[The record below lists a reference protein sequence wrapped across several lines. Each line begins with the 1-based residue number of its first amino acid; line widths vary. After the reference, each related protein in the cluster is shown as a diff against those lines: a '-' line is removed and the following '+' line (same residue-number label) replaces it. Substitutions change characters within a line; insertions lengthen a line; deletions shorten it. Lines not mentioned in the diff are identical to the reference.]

1 MTLAVYLA
9 SAICFNAYAKVYS
22 KTELSDIIEAVETD
36 ALADGLEIT
45 RITYAEGIQSYN
57 LQDGTWVATG
67 PLASLYDYDKNTG
80 MLSSKVGTHYQHEKP
95 AWEFFNVG
103 RVIAASAIATPMAA
117 GDVAW
122 LEVTLQQAPDH
133 LGYARIYRVA
143 TDGGVK
149 PSDISNY
156 KERCTEPSNKCAYKT
171 GASIGTGYRTL
182 YLFAE

>member
-1 MTLAVYLA
+1 MTLTVYLA
-9 SAICFNAYAKVYS
+9 SAICFNAYAEEYS
-22 KTELSDIIEAVETD
+22 KAQL
-36 ALADGLEIT
+36 LEIINTVEADAIADSLVVT
-45 RITYAEGIQSYN
+45 RIIYAEGIQSYN
-57 LQDGTWVATG
+57 LQDGIWEATG

-103 RVIAASAIATPMAA
+103 RVIAASAIATPAGSD

-122 LEVTLQQAPDH
+122 LEVTLQQDPEH
-133 LGYARIYRVA
+133 LGYSRIYRVA

-156 KERCTEPSNKCAYKT
+156 KERCDEPNNKCAYKT
-171 GASIGTGYRTL
+171 SASTNQL
-182 YLFAE
+182 SDS